1 MVIPSW
7 FTCFVQSANVKLF
20 WFAELAE
27 QIRVHNLYKTH
38 KLTKN
43 ELWNF
48 DFIEEI
54 MDLSRILNL
63 YLIVFGQYLRKQVMM
78 KYKVP

>member
-1 MVIPSW
+1 M
-7 FTCFVQSANVKLF
+7 KLF

-43 ELWNF
+43 AELSNF

>member
-1 MVIPSW
+1 MP
-7 FTCFVQSANVKLF
+7 VKFWQTSIKF
-20 WFAELAE
+20 WFFLSYLITTVE
-27 QIRVHNLYKTH
+27 QIRVHNLYRTH
-38 KLTKN
+38 RLTKS
-43 ELWNF
+43 ELSNF

-54 MDLSRILNL
+54 MDLPRILNL